1 MTLSFAALLTGNGN
15 ADEKPTNSDDPI
27 SSTVFG
33 AECIDTGTQTL
44 YLHSGVSSIFR
55 SYITG
60 ASTGTARSLGYP
72 SSPDAQ
78 SLVNMAAE
86 ERRARTEEERLSAK
100 LRQRSVTSLASL
112 LSSERADKLLE
123 EDAEVLQE
131 STSSGDKPAMMTH
144 LPIDQIKPTRSP
156 EEAQHK
162 FIPSPPLPSARILP
176 PSFNRRNSALS
187 ALMMIYKTDPNE
199 IRNGLLMFK
208 EATGIDLDGACKH
221 LFLFQENTNALV
233 EKAIRF
239 LGGRNKDLRTKLGED
254 QLQLLLN
261 HLQDKAKR
269 LVGIK
274 YLGLDFLQNKLLH
287 IKQLHLQPKDNYEI
301 LKQAELHRDDEE
313 QQVMVSVQRW
323 RLDVGLILRQL
334 SNAIQQLNDLNQSV
348 LIAHVEEYSVLCEL
362 IRKTRLLKSSAA
374 SGISLAQKPSVS
386 RTVKM
391 PAEHID
397 GRVDS
402 STRLPSSGG
411 VLLAVSGLKV
421 NEPLPRKTIGGN
433 KTLQSHSSV
442 ERDVSSVS
450 SAFRQLGEPSVSGS
464 KFVGIRPGQSLTKT
478 FANGEREKRFDNSL
492 TVVPQQT
499 SSRPQLGSKS
509 SSKALFPGKISV
521 DLKTDSVSLSSGEKP
536 VIALTSTMPGN
547 KRRTGKLPR
556 LEKHGANLSQHA
568 TDDIGSQP
576 RNLNSKS
583 TQRKPFAKT
592 TPKSKQNNNANKN
605 QMAKNLSS

>member
-123 EDAEVLQE
+123 EDVEVLQE
-131 STSSGDKPAMMTH
+131 STSSGDKPAMTTH

-521 DLKTDSVSLSSGEKP
+521 DLKTDSVSLSNGEKP

-547 KRRTGKLPR
+547 KRRTGKLPK